1 MTYLLMFKIAKYRIS
16 YTAIFVVIMFA
27 SVFSESANTLY
38 FQLNPNLSGSN
49 DQRQMFLFSP
59 AGTMGPFAITAAPAE
74 Y

>member
-1 MTYLLMFKIAKYRIS
+1 
-16 YTAIFVVIMFA
+16 MFA